1 MDISREQMGARLTT
15 DRGPDRDLTLFYAP
29 FPLWT
34 LTETKCTNFAK
45 MQPRIAAAEENC
57 RDLRSWCRLCTLC
70 RDPVP
75 FSGLSTCIRCI
86 LVHQGIP
93 RSVKLS
99 KNQLFINKSFL
110 IMHLIG
116 CAFNMPEINT
126 TINGIFH
133 HFIYLDSLWINQ
145 KKISVGRDVSPMIQT
160 PSLIFTQPRGL
171 DSAGERL
178 IVVSAV

>member
-1 MDISREQMGARLTT
+1 MLMDISWEQMGARLMI

-29 FPLWT
+29 FPLLT

-45 MQPRIAAAEENC
+45 MQPRIAAAQENC
-57 RDLRSWCRLCTLC
+57 RDLRSWCTLCTLC
-70 RDPVP
+70 REPVP
-75 FSGLSTCIRCI
+75 FSALSTCIRCI

-116 CAFNMPEINT
+116 CAFNMPEINST
-126 TINGIFH
+126 NNGIFH
-133 HFIYLDSLWINQ
+133 HFIHLDSLWINH
-145 KKISVGRDVSPMIQT
+145 KKTSVGRHLSPIIQ
-160 PSLIFTQPRGL
+160 SH
-171 DSAGERL
+171 
-178 IVVSAV
+178 